1 MDILL
6 LLIISQICFKY
17 VSRVF
22 KVFSKSRPDAA
33 TLSREGG
40 HRGELGG
47 PRHLEPVRDVVRDV
61 SEVPQRERRAG
72 RGKHPADADAHR
84 PNRRGPAPPPT
95 KKKHLENTLKTR
107 ENTCLLKTR
116 TQTYL
121 KHLYICMCCGFFFG
135 GRGALQDVCR
145 QWPTSRF
152 AAV

>member
-95 KKKHLENTLKTR
+95 KKNIWKTL
-107 ENTCLLKTR
+107 
-116 TQTYL
+116 
-121 KHLYICMCCGFFFG
+121 
-135 GRGALQDVCR
+135 
-145 QWPTSRF
+145 
-152 AAV
+152 